1 MCQVSRRDRQLGKM
15 VSTEVYPHVFL
26 SISSPVRGIVAPPT
40 PLLTPA
46 NQLSLLLPLNKAVP
60 QSAEFAGPRGN
71 TGQSASFLTGSCL
84 PRPQDWP
91 HTALSCFKIF
101 CLSLAFWSLNMIWL
115 GVVVLGTC
123 HLFWKVLSHYYFK
136 FCSVSLF
143 LVF

>member
-1 MCQVSRRDRQLGKM
+1 MSRRDRQLGKM

-91 HTALSCFKIF
+91 HRIRQLQGRYVRKGHCAQPTKGWQLMTINCLDLHSNLGWGWGWGLSTAAS
-101 CLSLAFWSLNMIWL
+101 
-115 GVVVLGTC
+115 
-123 HLFWKVLSHYYFK
+123 
-136 FCSVSLF
+136 
-143 LVF
+143 